1 MKIDTQNTIAI
12 EIPNDRLYI
21 LYIYNIYK
29 ISNLQRIIELI
40 NDKNVVLSSEF
51 IH

>member
-1 MKIDTQNTIAI
+1 MKIDTQSTII
-12 EIPNDRLYI
+12 TDMSSDILYI

-51 IH
+51 TH

>member
-1 MKIDTQNTIAI
+1 MKIDTQNAIAI
-12 EIPNDRLYI
+12 EIPNNRLYI
-21 LYIYNIYK
+21 LYYNIYK